1 MSYFDLLTDTVTQTA
16 TKFNAEA
23 HIKLFKETFGNLK
36 IDDINDFLIA
46 QTSDSTAMNPKIARD
61 LGINHVACRNH
72 CLNLGCKDM
81 ENNCNELKSISEKT
95 QEIHRKI
102 KGSNKLSAVLENAQ
116 AAARSINSNA
126 SMGKLKLL
134 AAMRWNSLEG
144 MLQSHKKAVD
154 AVRDVLDKHP
164 ERDLSDESTSVSFM
178 RKLTRHLK
186 YLTALKSAS
195 CNMQKHLA
203 TLEYCQFQCDTI
215 AKCAYEG
222 KGDKGHDFEY
232 CK

>member
-1 MSYFDLLTDTVTQTA
+1 LVTDTVAQTA
-16 TKFNAEA
+16 TKFNAET

-46 QTSDSTAMNPKIARD
+46 QTADSTAMNPKIARD
-61 LGINHVACRNH
+61 MGINHVACRNH

-81 ENNCNELKSISEKT
+81 ENNCKELKSISEKT
-95 QEIHRKI
+95 QEIHHRKI
-102 KGSNKLSAVLENAQ
+102 KGSNKLSAVLENTQ
-116 AAARSINSNA
+116 AAARLMDTGA

-134 AAMRWNSLEG
+134 AATRWNSLEG
-144 MLQSHKKAVD
+144 LLQSHKKASESIREV
-154 AVRDVLDKHP
+154 VEKHP
-164 ERDLSDESTSVSFM
+164 ERDLGDDTISFNFL
-178 RKLTRHLK
+178 RKINRHLK

-203 TLEYCQFQCDTI
+203 TLKYCQFQCDTI
-215 AKCAYEG
+215 TKCAHEG
-222 KGDKGHDFEY
+222 KDECGHDFEF